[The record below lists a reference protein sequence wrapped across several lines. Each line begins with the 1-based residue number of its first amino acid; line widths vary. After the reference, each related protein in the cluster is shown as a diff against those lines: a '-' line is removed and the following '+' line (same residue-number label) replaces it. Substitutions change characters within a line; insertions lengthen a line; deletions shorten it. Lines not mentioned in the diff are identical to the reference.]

1 MSSLSRSNNV
11 LRNKEIHI
19 DGKVSLKVSTG
30 GEILSIPDRLIKE
43 REDIENKIKKAKEE
57 YEKILIELEEQKES
71 IISEANEQAKVIE
84 KKAYETGYSK
94 VQKMAMRMDLKK
106 PMRKM

>member
-19 DGKVSLKVSTG
+19 DGKVSLKVSSG

-84 KKAYETGYSK
+84 KKAYETGYE
-94 VQKMAMRMDLKK
+94 QGTKMVMRMDLKK